1 MKHKEETYL
10 EIVKYSDILKSS
22 SYPADQYISAFPTF
36 IPSEHLENYEIA
48 KLALDNFYFYNFS
61 DSQLEKINI
70 DATLAFFSRVNE
82 FTLVRDLE
90 KFNSVIFD
98 MEHIDFSILTIKQA
112 FFKFPNLKT
121 VKGNLDLETVKE
133 IFLPR
138 LESIEGFLDITNTDD
153 CFLPNLKSVEVIYF
167 SSFVEFPNLEE
178 VKEFSFSSRMPNIGR
193 VEKNEKR
200 VRREYAKYFR
210 LTKRKHLAKLICE
223 EE

>member
-1 MKHKEETYL
+1 LKHKEETYL